1 MEDHLH
7 LLVEGESEDAHF
19 VSMMT
24 LLRQR
29 TTIAY
34 KRMVNGKLWQDGYHE
49 RVLRAT
55 DDVFQLIQYIRNNP
69 VVAALPAEREVYPYV
84 WWVNNVSGGT
94 RSAALQRRVRPSG

>member
-29 TTIAY
+29 TAIAY
-34 KRMVNGKLWQDGYHE
+34 KCVRQQRLWQGGYFE
-49 RVLRAT
+49 RVLRRA
-55 DDVFQLIQYIRNNP
+55 DNVFDVIEYIRNNP
-69 VVAALPAEREVYPYV
+69 TAADLPIERTRYPYV
-84 WWVNNVSGGT
+84 WWTANV
-94 RSAALQRRVRPSG
+94 